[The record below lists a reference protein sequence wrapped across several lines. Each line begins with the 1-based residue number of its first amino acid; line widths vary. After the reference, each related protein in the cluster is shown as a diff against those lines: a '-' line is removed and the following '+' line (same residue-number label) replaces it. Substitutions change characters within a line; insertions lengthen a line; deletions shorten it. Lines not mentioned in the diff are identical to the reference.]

1 VFRRDMT
8 QTFVYICRTYDE
20 QVAHC
25 LSFPI
30 YEKTITFTR

>member
-1 VFRRDMT
+1 MT
-8 QTFVYICRTYDE
+8 QTLVYICRTYDE

-30 YEKTITFTR
+30 YDHI